1 MKSEIWITIVCAS
14 LLFVAPASAQ
24 QGSEV
29 GARLWTRRER

>member
-24 QGSEV
+24 QGSYRIL
-29 GARLWTRRER
+29 GLQPS